1 MEMVLQLI
9 LVIFA
14 IYQLEITFFHPS
26 KTWKKWTFTTYIEI
40 IIVIAGLARIL
51 CFGLDADLLIPRIP
65 SNIVFNITNV
75 MWLSAAYLLALY
87 WIELLKFT
95 GIKIGTAFLTKTR
108 PVLIFLVVITALIFI
123 PLGTWC
129 TMNATVAWVYNFLL
143 AFDIVIMVVLFAVL
157 SYRLSKVY
165 KTEISNEIVKK
176 FFKKLNL
183 YIWFVCGAFLSMIIT
198 LIIYTL
204 LNASF
209 SPWPYLILST
219 ILRIEE
225 FIALMATLLFLA
237 KKRPSKSKGSET
249 NNTKNST
256 QNESLSQYPLV

>member
-1 MEMVLQLI
+1 MI
-9 LVIFA
+9 
-14 IYQLEITFFHPS
+14 PNN
-26 KTWKKWTFTTYIEI
+26 I
-40 IIVIAGLARIL
+40 I
-51 CFGLDADLLIPRIP
+51 
-65 SNIVFNITNV
+65 FNITNV

-87 WIELLKFT
+87 WIELQMFT
-95 GIKIGTAFLTKTR
+95 GIKIGSHFLTKTK
-108 PVLIFLVVITALIFI
+108 PVLISLVVVTAVIFI

-129 TMNATVAWVYNFLL
+129 TMNATVAWIYNFLL
-143 AFDIVIMVVLFAVL
+143 GVDIVIVIILFAIL

-165 KTEISNEIVKK
+165 KTEISNEIVNK

-183 YIWFVCGAFLSMIIT
+183 YIWFVCGAFLSMVIT

-204 LNASF
+204 LDASF

-237 KKRPSKSKGSET
+237 KKRPSKSKNSDT
-249 NNTKNST
+249 NNTKDNT
-256 QNESLSQYPLV
+256 QIDSLSQYPLVISNNSETNNTKDNTQIDSLSQYPLVISNN